1 MKKFFLIKTLCIVA
15 TTLFILTSYPLYAFE
30 VKPLALPRFEILMPG
45 KTRTIT
51 IEQQLNYPQDFSQIL
66 IMALGYGGVSIS
78 IAKDE
83 GDTGDN
89 MLVLTGLGIS
99 SAGIIPFYKFGRTG
113 VILEASI
120 EIGNEGFPF
129 GMIWFSSWINPPLPE
144 PPDNQY
150 TLVLSSFLTF

>member
-1 MKKFFLIKTLCIVA
+1 MKKVLLTVTLCIIIFTA
-15 TTLFILTSYPLYAFE
+15 HPLYAFE

-45 KTRTIT
+45 ITRTIK

-66 IMALGYGGVSIS
+66 IMAIGYGGVSIS
-78 IAKDE
+78 VAKEE
-83 GDTGDN
+83 GDMVDN

-113 VILEASI
+113 VILNASI

-129 GMIWFSSWINPPLPE
+129 GIIWVSSWINPPLPE
-144 PPDNQY
+144 PPNNQY
-150 TLVLSSFLTF
+150 TLTLSSFLTF